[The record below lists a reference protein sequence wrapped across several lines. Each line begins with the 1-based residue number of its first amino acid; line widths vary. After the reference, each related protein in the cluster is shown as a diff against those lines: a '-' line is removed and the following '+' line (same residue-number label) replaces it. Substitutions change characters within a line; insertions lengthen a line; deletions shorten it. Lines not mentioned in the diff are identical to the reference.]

1 MKFSLDFCL
10 FVLVMSLCVLVSAAG
25 ASPRVETGVSSPAAG
40 SEEAVV
46 TKIESDKILLRS
58 TSGEKREFYVSKDKY
73 GDLRAGDKVLVEGD
87 TIKKLGEASSPDGM
101 NPPAGDEAAQPEGTV
116 GATGASDPAP
126 ARGGSTTGP

>member
-25 ASPRVETGVSSPAAG
+25 ASPRVETGINSPAAG
-40 SEEAVV
+40 REEAVV

-58 TSGEKREFYVSKDKY
+58 TSGEKREFFVSRDKH

-87 TIKKLGEASSPDGM
+87 TIKKLGEALNPDGV
-101 NPPAGDEAAQPEGTV
+101 NPPTGDGAAQPEGAA
-116 GATGASDPAP
+116 GAAGSSDPAP
-126 ARGGSTTGP
+126 AQGGSTAGP